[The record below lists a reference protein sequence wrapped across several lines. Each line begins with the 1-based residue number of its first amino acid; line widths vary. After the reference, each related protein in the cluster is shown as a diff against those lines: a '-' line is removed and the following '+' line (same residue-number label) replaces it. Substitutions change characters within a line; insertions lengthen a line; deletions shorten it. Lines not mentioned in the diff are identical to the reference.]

1 VLATGRVAEDEAWRT
16 FNMGL
21 GMCVV
26 VPAGQA
32 ATAVAALGD
41 ARAVGAVEAGTRGV
55 RVA

>member
-1 VLATGRVAEDEAWRT
+1 
-16 FNMGL
+16 MGL

-32 ATAVAALGD
+32 AAAVAALGD
-41 ARAVGAVEAGTRGV
+41 ARTVGAVEAGTRGV